1 VNLTGNMERT
11 PQRPLPSGYGPRTT
25 AEEIIRGMD
34 LRGKIAIVTGGYSG
48 LGLETARVLA
58 NAGAK
63 VVIPARTPD
72 KARKAVASIPG
83 AELEQLDLTDPE
95 SIDGFARRFVE
106 TGRPLHILI
115 NSAGIMA
122 TPEQRDG
129 RGYELQFS
137 TNHLGHFQLA
147 ARLWPALK
155 RANGARVIS
164 VSSGGHRLGNVNFE
178 DPNYR
183 HRPYDKWEAYGQSKT
198 ANVLF
203 ALELDQRGLNHGV
216 RAFSV
221 HPGSIVTELSRHLT
235 DEEMKAMGALDAE
248 GRRAYT
254 DYSDERKSVPE
265 GAATQVWCA
274 VSPQLDGKGGVY
286 CQNVDIAPLILAEDV
301 GNLNV
306 TGVSPWAVDESS
318 ARRLWELSE
327 MLTGVIFTLA

>member
-1 VNLTGNMERT
+1 MNSSFSTELT

-25 AEEIIRGMD
+25 AEEIVRGAD
-34 LRGKIAIVTGGYSG
+34 LRGKVAIVTGGYSG

-58 NAGAK
+58 NAGAQ
-63 VVIPARTPD
+63 VVIPARTPE
-72 KARKAVASIPG
+72 KARQAVASIPG
-83 AELEQLDLTDPE
+83 AELERLDLSDPD
-95 SIDGFARRFVE
+95 SIDGLARRFLE
-106 TGRPLHILI
+106 SERPLHLLI

-122 TPEQRDG
+122 SPERRDG

-155 RANGARVIS
+155 RANGARVVS

-198 ANVLF
+198 ANALF
-203 ALELDQRGLNHGV
+203 ALELDKRGRAYSV

-221 HPGSIVTELSRHLT
+221 HPGSIVTDLSRHLS
-235 DEEMKAMGALDAE
+235 DEEMQAMGALDAE
-248 GRRAYT
+248 GRRAFSEMT
-254 DYSDERKSVPE
+254 EEQKSVPE

-286 CQNVDIAPLILAEDV
+286 CQNADIAPLIPRDRIEEP
-301 GNLNV
+301 
-306 TGVSPWAVDESS
+306 GVSGGVFPWAVDESS
-318 ARRLWELSE
+318 ARRLWSLSE
-327 MLTGVIFTLA
+327 ELTGVSFAI